1 MKEDKYG
8 NIYDDEQE
16 PEEQYEPTQ
25 EEIEECDRHR
35 TEEYWN
41 RRNY

>member
-1 MKEDKYG
+1 MREDKYG

-25 EEIEECDRHR
+25 EEIDECDLRR

-41 RRNY
+41 RRSY